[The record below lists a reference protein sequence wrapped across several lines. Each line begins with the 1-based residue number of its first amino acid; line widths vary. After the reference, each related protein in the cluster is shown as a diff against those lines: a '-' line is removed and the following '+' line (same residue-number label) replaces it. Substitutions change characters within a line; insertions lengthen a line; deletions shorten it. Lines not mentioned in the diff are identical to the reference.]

1 MVLVPAPLSDS
12 SLTIILLYLVQNPIT
27 TVALHYIAKLR
38 TKLELRRGK
47 EGYKYSGSSRLM
59 NEASYISPV

>member
-1 MVLVPAPLSDS
+1 MVLVPAA
-12 SLTIILLYLVQNPIT
+12 LTIIFLYFVQKPIT

-47 EGYKYSGSSRLM
+47 EGYKYRGSRLM
-59 NEASYISPV
+59 NEAAYVSPV